1 LGRDNVIPAADLSRM
16 HAGIRAELD
25 AAVARVLDRDW
36 YILGPEVEA
45 FEAEFAAYLG
55 VQHVVGV
62 GNGTDAITLTLRALD
77 IGPGG
82 EVIAPSFT
90 AAPSIG
96 AILAADATP
105 VMVDVDAT
113 TRTLDPEAATAA
125 VTPRTR
131 ALMPVH
137 LYGQPADMA
146 ALRSLA
152 SKHSLA
158 LIEDAAQAHG
168 AEYEGRKAGALGDV
182 ACFSFYPTKNLGALG
197 DGGAI
202 ATNDATL
209 AARLRRLRHL
219 GQSARYVHD
228 EAAGHSRLDELQA
241 ALLRVKLSHL
251 DRWTAERRA
260 IAARY
265 AHLLKAAQGEHFR
278 IPHEPDGTICCW
290 HQYVVEVMDGDRD
303 GFRSRLRDAG
313 VGTDVHYPT
322 PVHLQPGYAAV
333 SAGPGSLPVT
343 ECLARTVVSLP
354 MFVGLT
360 EAEQERVSKV
370 IERGPHPPAPSPNAG
385 RGGDTGRRRSSE
397 VPLSQ
402 DWERGR
408 G

>member
-1 LGRDNVIPAADLSRM
+1 MIPAADLSRM
-16 HAGIRAELD
+16 HAGIRSELD

-55 VQHVVGV
+55 VEHVVGV

-77 IGPGG
+77 IGPGD

-96 AILAADATP
+96 AILAAGATP
-105 VMVDVDAT
+105 VMVDVDAS
-113 TRTLDPEAATAA
+113 TRTLNPAAAA
-125 VTPRTR
+125 AAITSRTR

-137 LYGQPADMA
+137 LYGQPADMIA
-146 ALRSLA
+146 FRSLA
-152 SKHSLA
+152 AQHRLA

-168 AEYEGRKAGALGDV
+168 AEYHGRKAGALGDV

-202 ATNDATL
+202 ATNDAAL

-241 ALLRVKLSHL
+241 ALLRVKLAHL
-251 DRWTAERRA
+251 DQWTAERRA

-265 AHLLKAAQGEHFR
+265 ADLLRALQGEQLR
-278 IPHEPDGTICCW
+278 IPHEPEGTICCW
-290 HQYVVEVMDGDRD
+290 HQYVIEVADGERD
-303 GFRSRLRDAG
+303 AFRSRLRDAG

-322 PVHLQPGYAAV
+322 PVHLQPGYAHV

-343 ECLARTVVSLP
+343 ERLARTVVSLP
-354 MFVGLT
+354 MFVGL
-360 EAEQERVSKV
+360 AEGEQGKV
-370 IERGPHPPAPSPNAG
+370 AKAVTADPSPG
-385 RGGDTGRRRSSE
+385 PSPR
-397 VPLSQ
+397 
-402 DWERGR
+402 
-408 G
+408 

>member
-1 LGRDNVIPAADLSRM
+1 M
-16 HAGIRAELD
+16 HAGIRTELD

-55 VQHVVGV
+55 ADHVVGV

-77 IGPGG
+77 IGPGD

-96 AILAADATP
+96 AILAAGATP
-105 VMVDVDAT
+105 VMVDVDPA
-113 TRTLDPEAATAA
+113 TRTLDPAATADA

-137 LYGQPADMA
+137 LYGQPADMTA
-146 ALRSLA
+146 FRALA
-152 SKHSLA
+152 SRHRLA
-158 LIEDAAQAHG
+158 LVEDAAQAHG
-168 AEYEGRKAGALGDV
+168 AEYHGRKAGALGDV

-202 ATNDATL
+202 ATNDATV
-209 AARLRRLRHL
+209 AVRLRRLRHL

-241 ALLRVKLSHL
+241 ALLRAKLSHL

-265 AHLLKAAQGEHFR
+265 GRLLRVAGGEHLR
-278 IPHEPDGTICCW
+278 LPHEPDGTACCW
-290 HQYVVEVMDGDRD
+290 HQYVVEVADGERD
-303 GFRSRLRDAG
+303 EFRSGLRDAG

-322 PVHLQPGYAAV
+322 PVHLQPGYAHF
-333 SAGPGSLPVT
+333 SSGPGSLPVT
-343 ECLARTVVSLP
+343 EWLARAVVSLP

-360 EAEQERVSKV
+360 EGEQEKV
-370 IERGPHPPAPSPNAG
+370 AKAIDTTIAALTPRSPLPS
-385 RGGDTGRRRSSE
+385 
-397 VPLSQ
+397 
-402 DWERGR
+402 
-408 G
+408 

>member
-1 LGRDNVIPAADLSRM
+1 M
-16 HAGIRAELD
+16 HAGIRSELD
-25 AAVARVLDRDW
+25 AAVARVLDRNW

-45 FEAEFAAYLG
+45 FESEFAAYLG
-55 VQHVVGV
+55 VEHVVGV

-77 IGPGG
+77 IGPGD

-96 AILAADATP
+96 AILAAGATP
-105 VMVDVDAT
+105 VMVDVDPN
-113 TRTLDPEAATAA
+113 TRTLDPVATAA
-125 VTPRTR
+125 AITPRTR

-137 LYGQPADMA
+137 LYGQPADMTAFRTLA
-146 ALRSLA
+146 AR
-152 SKHSLA
+152 HSLA

-202 ATNDATL
+202 ATNDAAL
-209 AARLRRLRHL
+209 AVRLRRLRHL

-251 DRWTAERRA
+251 DDWTAERRT

-265 AHLLKAAQGEHFR
+265 ARLLHAVQDERVR
-278 IPHEPDGTICCW
+278 IPHEPDGTIGCW
-290 HQYVVEVMDGDRD
+290 HQYVIEVRDGERD

-322 PVHLQPGYAAV
+322 PVHLQPGYARV
-333 SAGPGSLPVT
+333 SAGSGSLPVT
-343 ECLARTVVSLP
+343 ERLARTVVSLP
-354 MFVGLT
+354 MFIGLM
-360 EAEQERVSKV
+360 EAEQEQVART
-370 IERGPHPPAPSPNAG
+370 IGATALTPDPSPAAAG
-385 RGGDTGRRRSSE
+385 EG
-397 VPLSQ
+397 SQ
-402 DWERGR
+402 DQPRSR
-408 G
+408 

>member
-1 LGRDNVIPAADLSRM
+1 VIPAADLSRM
-16 HAGIRAELD
+16 HAEIRAELD

-45 FEAEFAAYLG
+45 FESEFAAYLG
-55 VQHVVGV
+55 VDHVVGV

-77 IGPGG
+77 IGPGD

-96 AILAADATP
+96 AILAAGATP
-105 VMVDVDAT
+105 VMVDVDPA
-113 TRTLDPEAATAA
+113 TRTLDPVAAAA
-125 VTPRTR
+125 AISPRTR

-137 LYGQPADMA
+137 LYGQPVAMTAFRTLAD
-146 ALRSLA
+146 R
-152 SKHSLA
+152 HH
-158 LIEDAAQAHG
+158 LILVEDAAQAHG
-168 AEYEGRKAGALGDV
+168 AEYKGHKAGALGDI

-202 ATNDATL
+202 ATNDAAI

-260 IAARY
+260 AAARY
-265 AHLLKAAQGEHFR
+265 VRLLNVAEDERLR
-278 IPHEPDGTICCW
+278 IPHEPDGTSCCW
-290 HQYVVEVMDGDRD
+290 HQYVVEVADGERD
-303 GFRSRLRDAG
+303 AFRSRLRDAG

-333 SAGPGSLPVT
+333 SDGPGSLPVS
-343 ECLARTVVSLP
+343 ERLARTVVSLP

-360 EAEQERVSKV
+360 KSEQKRVAEAIGTALTPR
-370 IERGPHPPAPSPNAG
+370 PPPP
-385 RGGDTGRRRSSE
+385 
-397 VPLSQ
+397 P
-402 DWERGR
+402 
-408 G
+408 